1 MFKETVMNKITIVG
15 TGSVGSTI
23 AYTLTVTGMASEIV
37 MIDINGEK
45 AMGEAL
51 DIRQG
56 TPFCNSCSLYAGSYA
71 DAVNSDIVIL
81 TSGVA
86 RKPGQSRLDLAQIN
100 VNITRSIIPEITK
113 YAPDATYVIVSNPVD
128 ILTYTFCKYSGLPQE
143 RIIGSG
149 TILDTARLRSRLSD
163 YFFINQQN
171 VHAYVLGEH
180 GDSCFIP
187 WSVANISNIPINDY
201 GRSVQMR
208 GIDFP
213 ELKYEEVEEY
223 VKKSGARIISRKGA
237 TFYAVSISVCH
248 LVKCLLSGID
258 TTLTVSTMLNGEY
271 GIDDVCLSLLNV
283 VGEKGAHSKVLIPLN
298 DDELKALH
306 HSADTLKGII
316 NSITW

>member
-1 MFKETVMNKITIVG
+1 MNKITIVG

-23 AYTLTVTGMASEIV
+23 AYTLTVSGLASEIV

-56 TPFCNSCSLYAGSYA
+56 TPFCSSCSLYAGSYA
-71 DAVNSDIVIL
+71 DAVNSNIVII
-81 TSGVA
+81 TSGVG

-100 VNITRSIIPEITK
+100 VNITKSIIPEITK
-113 YAPDATYVIVSNPVD
+113 YAPDATYIIVSNPVD
-128 ILTYTFCKYSGLPQE
+128 ILTYTFRKYSGLPQE

-149 TILDTARLRSRLSD
+149 TILDTARLRSRLSE
-163 YFFINQQN
+163 YYSINQQN

-187 WSVANISNIPINDY
+187 WSLANISNVPIQDY
-201 GRSVQMR
+201 GKSVKLKDFQ
-208 GIDFP
+208 FP
-213 ELKYEEVEEY
+213 ELNYEEVEEY

-248 LVKCLLSGID
+248 IVKCLLSGMD
-258 TTLTVSTMLNGEY
+258 TTLTVSTMLDGEY

-283 VGEKGAHSKVLIPLN
+283 VGKKGAHNKVIIPLN
-298 DDELKALH
+298 DTELKALH
-306 HSADTLKGII
+306 NSADTLKGII
-316 NSITW
+316 RSINL

>member
-1 MFKETVMNKITIVG
+1 MNKITIVG

-187 WSVANISNIPINDY
+187 WSVANISNIPINEY
-201 GRSVQMR
+201 GKSVQMR